1 MNKLITAS
9 LYAAFTLSAANAS
22 AVSLGTVG
30 TAVDVV
36 AAGAA
41 TNTAQTIELTAI
53 ANRAGF
59 VKNTFDITLSAN
71 TALSVVDNATSF
83 GVSAGS
89 NRGRGVYT
97 GHSDGGSVTQC
108 GDLVDDSV
116 TNKAA
121 SAVATRLAI
130 ANANACSVT
139 TGGTTGGTTSTGG

>member
-1 MNKLITAS
+1 MNKLLVAS
-9 LYAAFTLSAANAS
+9 LFCAATFSASGVNAVQLTAN
-22 AVSLGTVG
+22 
-30 TAVDVV
+30 TAVPVV
-36 AAGAA
+36 AASAA
-41 TNTAQTIELTAI
+41 SNTAQTIELTAI

-71 TALSVVDNATSF
+71 TALSVIDNATAF

-121 SAVATRLAI
+121 SQVAARLAI
-130 ANANACSVT
+130 ASANACT
-139 TGGTTGGTTSTGG
+139 TAAAPAAN